1 MLDKSDVARALREI
15 GHLLEIQGENP
26 FKVRAYETG
35 ARAVEDL
42 SEDLGA
48 LVASGRLT
56 EIPGIG
62 EALARKIAALHATG
76 HVALL
81 DRLRAELPP
90 GILRLLEVPDLGPR
104 KIAALRAALGVGSL
118 EELEAACAAGRVR
131 SVKGFGERSE
141 RKILEGIRRLRARET
156 RTPLGEALEVGE
168 EILAHLRASPAAL
181 RADLAGSARRFR
193 ETVGDLDLVAATRDP
208 AALAERF
215 LSFPAIA
222 EVIGRGDTKVSVR
235 LSRGLQVDLRMV
247 PPEDYATLL
256 HHLTGSKAHHVK
268 LRGLARERGFTLSEW
283 GLFRLPAGGGGPADS
298 EPDPGDKVPVREE
311 EDLYRT
317 LGMQP
322 VPPELREDA
331 GEVEAALAGQIPED
345 LVRIEDVRGM
355 VHCHTRWSDGRATV
369 EEMARAAEAMG
380 MEYLTI
386 TDHSRVAAYA
396 GGLDADRLRRQWEE
410 IDRVQER
417 VKVRLL
423 RGTEADIL
431 EDGALDVPDDV
442 LERLDVVIASIH
454 SRLTM
459 SEAEM
464 TRRIARAMRLPVF
477 KILGHATGRLLGE
490 RDAYPVRIEEV
501 LDAVA
506 GSRAAVEVNGDPQR
520 MDLEPRSIRLARQRG
535 IRFALS
541 TDAHSAA
548 GLRNLRFA
556 VGTARRGWMRRGEVL
571 NALPVEEFRMAVR
584 PLG

>member
-62 EALARKIAALHATG
+62 EALAKKIAALHATG

-268 LRGLARERGFTLSEW
+268 LRGLAREHGFTLSEW
-283 GLFRLPAGGGGPADS
+283 GLFRLPAGGSGPADS

>member
-1 MLDKSDVARALREI
+1 MLDKFAVAGALREI
-15 GHLLEIQGENP
+15 GRLLEIQGENP

-35 ARAVEDL
+35 ARAVEEL

-56 EIPGIG
+56 EVPGIG
-62 EALARKIAALHATG
+62 EALARKIADLHATG

-81 DRLRAELPP
+81 DRLRAEMPP

-118 EELEAACAAGRVR
+118 DELEAACVAGRVR
-131 SVKGFGERSE
+131 TVKGFGERTE
-141 RKILEGIRRLRARET
+141 RKILEGIRRLLARET

-168 EILAHLRASPAAL
+168 EILAHLRGSPAAL

-193 ETVGDLDLVAATRDP
+193 ETVGDLDLVAATRAP
-208 AALAERF
+208 AVLAERF
-215 LSFPAIA
+215 LAFPAIA
-222 EVIGRGDTKVSVR
+222 EVIGRGDTKVSAR
-235 LSRGLQVDLRMV
+235 LSNGIQVDLRMV

-268 LRGLARERGFTLSEW
+268 LRGIARERGFTLSEW
-283 GLFRLPAGGGGPADS
+283 GLFRLPAGGVPAEAES
-298 EPDPGDKVPVREE
+298 DPGDKVEVREE
-311 EDLYRT
+311 EDLYRA

-386 TDHSRVAAYA
+386 TDHSRAAAYA

-410 IDRVQER
+410 IERVQEK

-431 EDGALDVPDDV
+431 QDGALDIPDEV
-442 LERLDVVIASIH
+442 LERLDVIIASIH
-454 SRLTM
+454 SRLKM

-490 RDAYPVRIEEV
+490 RDAYPLRMEEV

-541 TDAHSAA
+541 SDAHSAA
-548 GLRNLRFA
+548 ALRNLRFA

-571 NALPVEEFRMAVR
+571 NTLPVEEFRRAVR
-584 PLG
+584 PAG

>member
-1 MLDKSDVARALREI
+1 MLDKFAVAGALREI
-15 GHLLEIQGENP
+15 GRLLEIQGENP

-35 ARAVEDL
+35 ARAVEEL

-56 EIPGIG
+56 EVPGIG
-62 EALARKIAALHATG
+62 EALARKIADLHATG

-81 DRLRAELPP
+81 DRLRAEMPP

-118 EELEAACAAGRVR
+118 DELEAACVAGRVR
-131 SVKGFGERSE
+131 TVKGFGERTE
-141 RKILEGIRRLRARET
+141 RKILEGIRRLLARET

-168 EILAHLRASPAAL
+168 EILAHLRGSPAAL

-193 ETVGDLDLVAATRDP
+193 ETVGDLDLVAATRAP
-208 AALAERF
+208 AVLAERF
-215 LSFPAIA
+215 LAFPAIA
-222 EVIGRGDTKVSVR
+222 EVIGRGDTKVSAR
-235 LSRGLQVDLRMV
+235 LSNGIQVDLRMV

-268 LRGLARERGFTLSEW
+268 LRGIARERGFTLSEW
-283 GLFRLPAGGGGPADS
+283 GLFRLPAGGVPAEAES
-298 EPDPGDKVPVREE
+298 DPGDKVEVREE
-311 EDLYRT
+311 EDLYRA

-386 TDHSRVAAYA
+386 TDHSRAAAYA

-410 IDRVQER
+410 IERVQEK

-431 EDGALDVPDDV
+431 EDGALDIPDEV
-442 LERLDVVIASIH
+442 LERLDVIIASIH
-454 SRLTM
+454 SRLKM

-490 RDAYPVRIEEV
+490 RDAYPLRMEEV

-541 TDAHSAA
+541 SDAHSAA
-548 GLRNLRFA
+548 ALRNLRFA

-571 NALPVEEFRMAVR
+571 NTLPVEEFRRAVR
-584 PLG
+584 PAG